1 MGPAGF
7 AGGGVIGL
15 AVYLVASSYND
26 DSSKKE
32 VLDGTAEDMLVNGE
46 TLLSKESNSTLIGEK
61 IPRR

>member
-7 AGGGVIGL
+7 AGGGIIGL

-32 VLDGTAEDMLVNGE
+32 VLDATPEVMLVNGE
-46 TLLSKESNSTLIGEK
+46 TLLSNESNSTLIEK
-61 IPRR
+61 EIPR

>member
-7 AGGGVIGL
+7 AGGGIIGL

-32 VLDGTAEDMLVNGE
+32 VFDATLEETLVNGE
-46 TLLSKESNSTLIGEK
+46 TLLSNESNSTLIGEK
-61 IPRR
+61 TPR

>member
-7 AGGGVIGL
+7 AGGGIIGL

-32 VLDGTAEDMLVNGE
+32 VLDATLEETLVNGE
-46 TLLSKESNSTLIGEK
+46 ALLSNERNSTLIGEK
-61 IPRR
+61 RPR